1 MQTKW
6 VYLTECMCHLA
17 KLLHSLI
24 IYRLLLYVVLHIY
37 SICKIGK
44 SSTSH
49 SQQYIAY
56 LNNLSSNLT
65 QSDKGYSC
73 EQCFMQNKTCIWP
86 TACSFTDSGMHPA
99 PKLSHI
105 RQHSFVPLRRLKM
118 DGGNGKR
125 FFFFFFKTLRGLFN
139 ILQGAH
145 YTSHWMTTQLPRS
158 SFTPHNSKIPL
169 VSDQA
174 NNIN

>member
-1 MQTKW
+1 MSPLNG
-6 VYLTECMCHLA
+6 VYVPFSKALTFSYNLQATTIC
-17 KLLHSLI
+17 SI
-24 IYRLLLYVVLHIY
+24 TYIY
-37 SICKIGK
+37 SICKISK

-56 LNNLSSNLT
+56 LDNLSSNLT

-125 FFFFFFKTLRGLFN
+125 FFIFFLKL
-139 ILQGAH
+139 
-145 YTSHWMTTQLPRS
+145 
-158 SFTPHNSKIPL
+158 
-169 VSDQA
+169 
-174 NNIN
+174 

>member
-125 FFFFFFKTLRGLFN
+125 FFFFFLKLWEDYLTFCRVLTIPHTEWQRN
-139 ILQGAH
+139 CHAAV
-145 YTSHWMTTQLPRS
+145 SHRIIVKSL
-158 SFTPHNSKIPL
+158 
-169 VSDQA
+169 
-174 NNIN
+174 